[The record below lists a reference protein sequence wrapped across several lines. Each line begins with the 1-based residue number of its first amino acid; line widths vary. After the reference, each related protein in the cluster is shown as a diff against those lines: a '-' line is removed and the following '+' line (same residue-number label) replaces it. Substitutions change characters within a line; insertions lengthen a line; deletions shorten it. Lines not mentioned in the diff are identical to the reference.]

1 MASHVPVPHQ
11 QRRDTM
17 AVLGRVLISPAFLA
31 SYVACAVYLFTLAP
45 TVFTLD
51 SAELTLAAYTL
62 GLAHSPGY
70 PTYLLSLHMF
80 QQLPIGDV
88 GYRSNLFSALA
99 NSFSVGALTF
109 ICQQLCSRWEPA
121 VIAALCFAF
130 SVSVWSVSVDAE
142 VYTFQGA
149 ILAAVLLLLERWRR
163 LGQPVAFIGAVGVF
177 CLGVANS
184 SATMLLAP
192 GVAWIA
198 LITPQRHVLR
208 RRHVLALVGVSILAL
223 SPILYLPI
231 RSLSHPEF
239 VSVGFYDAQAIFHP
253 LDLASFASLRDY
265 MSGRQFEGL
274 FFANLTSE
282 PGLHVLTFLSNLTI
296 AFFGI
301 GLPLGVWGF
310 WSLWRRDRILTVGLA
325 LTAIPHAIFFITYG
339 AFDTSLMFLPVY
351 LVWTVFL
358 GMGIFMLFRE
368 FSVTSA
374 RLIAL
379 LPLMMLFVNAPIA
392 SLRTVTDPADLA
404 RQRLR
409 EAAPYAL
416 YLATWGDADI
426 MRYYQIVDGMRV
438 DVQVVNRFFVPED
451 QLVPLV
457 VTAIQ
462 RKRPVYVTSQEL
474 VLPDGYRA
482 VSTGNGYRIMPQV
495 GNKELGR
502 RIPE

>member
-1 MASHVPVPHQ
+1 MASHEPVRHHY
-11 QRRDTM
+11 RRDIV
-17 AVLGRVLISPAFLA
+17 AQFGRVLISPAFLA
-31 SYVACAVYLFTLAP
+31 ACVACVVYLFTLAP
-45 TVFTLD
+45 TVFTID
-51 SAELTLAAYTL
+51 SAEFTLAAYTL
-62 GLAHSPGY
+62 GLTHSPGY

-80 QQLPIGDV
+80 QHVPIGDL

-109 ICQQLCSRWEPA
+109 ICQKLCGRWEPA
-121 VIAALCFAF
+121 VVAALCFAF
-130 SVSVWSVSVDAE
+130 SVSVWSVSVVAE
-142 VYTFQGA
+142 IYTFQGA

-163 LGQPVAFIGAVGVF
+163 LGHPVSLIAASGVF

-184 SATMLLAP
+184 AGTMLWAP
-192 GVAWIA
+192 GVAWLA
-198 LITPQRHVLR
+198 LITPQWRVLR
-208 RRHVLALVGVSILAL
+208 GRHILALVGVSILAL

-239 VSVGFYDAQAIFHP
+239 VAIGTYDAEAVLHP
-253 LDLASFASLRDY
+253 FDLANFDTLLGY
-265 MSGRQFEGL
+265 MFGRQQFEGYY
-274 FFANLTSE
+274 FANLK
-282 PGLHVLTFLSNLTI
+282 VLTFLSGLTV

-301 GLPLGVWGF
+301 GVPLGMWGF
-310 WSLWRRDRILTVGLA
+310 WSLWRRDPMLTVGLA
-325 LTAIPHAIFFITYG
+325 LTAIPHALFFITWG
-339 AFDTSLMFLPVY
+339 AVDTVLMFLPVY

-358 GMGIFMLFRE
+358 GAGIFMLFRE

-392 SLRTVTDPADLA
+392 SLRTATGPADQA

-409 EAAPYAL
+409 EAEPYAL
-416 YLATWGDADI
+416 YIAPWGEGDI

-438 DVQVVNRFFVPED
+438 DVQVVNRYFVPND
-451 QLVPLV
+451 QLVPLI

-474 VLPDGYRA
+474 VLPDGYRVIPA
-482 VSTGNGYRIMPQV
+482 GTGYRIMP
-495 GNKELGR
+495 
-502 RIPE
+502 